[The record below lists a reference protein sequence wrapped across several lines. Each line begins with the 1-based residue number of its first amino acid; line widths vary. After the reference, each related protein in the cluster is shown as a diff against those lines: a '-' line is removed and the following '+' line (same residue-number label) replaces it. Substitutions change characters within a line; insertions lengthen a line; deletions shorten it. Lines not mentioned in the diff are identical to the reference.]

1 MKTGVERLGVND
13 LVEVSVSLSNDSQ
26 EVWLGYGDHPIL
38 LSYHWKRQDG
48 SYVVYDGLRT
58 KLRMGELAAG
68 AVVEE
73 KILVQAPNERGAY
86 QLILTVVQEGVGWFE
101 DKGFSSVSFEVMID

>member
-1 MKTGVERLGVND
+1 M
-13 LVEVSVSLSNDSQ
+13 
-26 EVWLGYGDHPIL
+26 W
-38 LSYHWKRQDG
+38 
-48 SYVVYDGLRT
+48 
-58 KLRMGELAAG
+58 ELAAG

-73 KILVQAPNERGAY
+73 KILVQAPNERGAH